1 MPAAKLNLIIEQ
13 GTTWKHSLMLKAG
26 GNTAPAV
33 NLLGFAA
40 RMHIRAELADTATLA
55 ELTTD
60 NGRITITPAT
70 GQIDLTLSAAD
81 TAALGFERAVYD
93 LELVSATG
101 EVTRILQGFV
111 NLSLEV
117 TR

>member
-13 GTTWKHSLMLKAG
+13 GTTWKHSLVLKAG
-26 GNTAPAV
+26 AATAPAV
-33 NLLGFAA
+33 NLLGFTA
-40 RMHIRAELADTATLA
+40 RMHIRSELADASTLA
-55 ELTTD
+55 ELTSA

-70 GQIDLTLSAAD
+70 GQIDLMLSATD

-93 LELVSATG
+93 LEIESATG